1 MELRHIMFDTK
12 ENSKLEAVI
21 LIKDDAFKERSL
33 RQYYVK
39 ALEKYGVPAYK
50 LFAVNLPYTANNKAP
65 ATHCREYISV
75 LLPELDR
82 LGITT
87 IYVADANYF
96 KQLVKVK
103 RINDA
108 YGYIL
113 PCTVAGYEHINCI
126 YGCNYQA
133 LMYNEQLQEKLDL
146 SIETLSKAVSG
157 DTDTELGEGIIHSA
171 LYPKTNEEIREA
183 LELLKTK
190 KELYLDIETF
200 SLRIEK
206 AGIGTIAFSWDK
218 HNGVAFPVDYTTTAE
233 ESLERRKM
241 LREFFDS
248 YQGTA
253 FWLFHGMFD
262 LKILIFN
269 LWMKDHTDFAG
280 MRKGIQHFEYIIDDA
295 QYVAFLNLNS
305 TQKIAQD
312 LKTLSYSY
320 TGAYAEDVTDIT
332 QVPLDDLL
340 VYNLK
345 DCLGTAYVRE
355 TYWQGVLDTDQLSY
369 YKDILMASVPFAME
383 MEMMGLPLCTDRLEE
398 ATKQITSRYHL
409 AVSLLRASSAVRKTM
424 HIVAVKNWEDANSK
438 LKTKVHP
445 LSKFVK
451 PFNPNSD
458 PQLAILLFEV
468 LGLPVLSRTPTQAPS
483 TSVKVIKR
491 LLGMTTDSESKNI
504 LEQLVT
510 ISETKTI
517 INTFLPAFE
526 NYKFKRVGS
535 NEEFNGTY
543 WLNGSI
549 KLTGTQ
555 SGRMSSVEPN
565 MTNLPSGS
573 TYGHLVKSCFV
584 APKGWLFAGPDFSSL
599 EDRINAIRTKD
610 PNKIKIY
617 TDGYDGHC
625 LRAYAY
631 FGDQMPEITGDT
643 VDQINSIEIKYPALR
658 QRSKAPTF
666 ALNYGGTH
674 VTLVSDVGLSRDQAH
689 EIEAR
694 YHELYKVSDEYTQ
707 YVISKASA
715 NGYITLAFGLRLRT
729 PVLGRV
735 PYGPR
740 MPYKAIE
747 EGRSA
752 YNADSQS
759 WGLLT
764 NRAVIELRQRLL
776 KAPEHIQNS
785 ILILNA
791 IHDASYYLVRDD
803 LEIIKWLNDNL
814 IECMQ
819 WQESPEIASEDVLME
834 AELDFGYNWAE
845 MVTLKNNASLDE
857 IREVRNKL
865 DAA

>member
-1 MELRHIMFDTK
+1 MDIRHIMFDTK

-33 RQYYVK
+33 RQYYIK
-39 ALEKYGVPAYK
+39 ALEKYGVTASK
-50 LFAVNLPYTANNKAP
+50 IFAVNLPYTENNKAP
-65 ATHCREYISV
+65 ASHCREYLAK

-87 IYVADANYF
+87 LYVADANYF

-103 RINDA
+103 TLNDV
-108 YGYIL
+108 YGYVL

-146 SIETLSKAVSG
+146 SIETLSQAISG
-157 DTDTELGEGIIHSA
+157 DTDTVLGSDIIHSA
-171 LYPKTNEEIREA
+171 LYPKTNEEIREV
-183 LELLKTK
+183 LEMLKTK

-206 AGIGTIAFSWDK
+206 AGIGTIGFSWDK
-218 HNGVAFPVDYTTTAE
+218 HNGVAFPVDYTTTPEDSAI
-233 ESLERRKM
+233 RRKM
-241 LREFFDS
+241 LRDFFDS
-248 YQGTA
+248 YNGTS

-269 LWMKDHTDFAG
+269 LWMKDSTDFVG
-280 MRKGIQHFEYIIDDA
+280 MRQGIQHFENKIEDS

-312 LKTLSYSY
+312 LKTLAYSY

-345 DCLGTAYVRE
+345 DCLATAYVRE
-355 TYWQGVLDTDQLSY
+355 TYWKGVVETDQLGY
-369 YKDILMASVPFAME
+369 YRDILMASVPFAME
-383 MEMMGLPLCTDRLEE
+383 MEMMGLPLCLERLAE
-398 ATKQITSRYHL
+398 ATKQITSKYHS

-424 HIVAVKNWEDANSK
+424 HKVALKNWEDANSK

-468 LGLPVLSRTPTQAPS
+468 LGLPVLSRTPSKAPS
-483 TSVKVIKR
+483 TSNKVIKR
-491 LLGMTTDSESKNI
+491 LMSMATEPEALNI
-504 LEQLVT
+504 LEQLIT

-526 NYKFKRVGS
+526 SYKFRREGDNK
-535 NEEFNGTY
+535 EFDGTY

-573 TYGHLVKSCFV
+573 TYGQLVKSCFV

-599 EDRINAIRTKD
+599 EDRINAIRTND
-610 PNKIKIY
+610 HNKIKIY

-631 FGDQMPEITGDT
+631 FGDQMEDIKDDS
-643 VDQINSIEIKYPALR
+643 VEEINSIEVKYPDLR

-666 ALNYGGTH
+666 ALNYGGTY
-674 VTLVSDVGLSRDQAH
+674 VTLVSDVGLPVEQAH

-694 YHELYKVSDEYTQ
+694 YHELYKASDEYTQ

-776 KAPEHIQNS
+776 KAPEYIQNS

-803 LEIIKWLNDNL
+803 LEVIKWLNDNL

-819 WQESPEIASEDVLME
+819 WQESPEIASKDVLME
-834 AELDFGYNWAE
+834 AELDFGYNWAD
-845 MVTLKNNASLDE
+845 MVTLKNNASLEE

-865 DAA
+865 DEA